1 MTATPL
7 TPLSSPVGPAAASAP
22 TSTRFTPLDPIRILR
37 QYTRLLIFT
46 AVIGFVVGVAVYLVL
61 KQYAPEYSSTAT
73 LVVSGSVGV
82 STDPTTGGAPR
93 ASAEYLQTLIQNQ
106 LVLLEGDDVLEE
118 ALASSEVQRTAWYN
132 SLKNDPIALKKD
144 MRERLKVSNPPRT
157 TLIFV
162 AFEGKN
168 PDDLQPIVDTIIN
181 VYIRRYVFGINSNT
195 EKVRRVWFEE
205 QQRATEEL
213 ARIQEDLRTFA
224 INNDLLNMDPNR
236 NDTVIA
242 YTEVA
247 LARSRMQPAYEE
259 SKQAYESALEAQ
271 KAGRFVPTPEQM
283 QEIERA
289 PSVQSRDERLRSLR
303 EQREVLLNRFA
314 PNHRSIQDV
323 DQTIIATEQ
332 ERQREVDRLL
342 RENQATKVA
351 AAKAQYDIAE
361 SQMKSLQF
369 KLDELR
375 KKTAEI
381 AQKFQDYENKKASLA
396 VVAQRKDNAT
406 MQLQEIDMRRRRPDF
421 QGVDYA
427 LRPTSPEMTYPKF
440 ASIATGSTILFL
452 GLALLVVFTKELL
465 DQRIKSPA
473 DVRLLPNAELLGIV
487 PESAEDPLGPA
498 RIETAVRTDPSGL
511 IAESFRQIRTG
522 ILARA
527 DRRGYKTLMLVCAQG
542 GCGSSTI
549 ASNLALSMAY
559 NGKRVLV
566 LEVNFRR
573 PIQHSIFET
582 AAKPGL
588 IEVLRGTAKLED
600 AIVHKNE
607 PRLDVLPVGDSKDAP
622 PELLD
627 SPAFRQLLTQLE
639 SRYDIILI
647 DAPPAL
653 ITSESQHLARH
664 VDAVVI
670 VIRALKDQRGTVS
683 RMMRQFEGQRADV
696 LGIILNGVRSS
707 AGGYFRKNYEEFY
720 RYREAVRPTGTKAVL
735 TRKAPAVKHGDGD

>member
-7 TPLSSPVGPAAASAP
+7 TPLSPLGTPTAAAPAP
-22 TSTRFTPLDPIRILR
+22 PSTRFTPLDPIRILR
-37 QYTRLLIFT
+37 QYARVLIVMG
-46 AVIGFVVGVAVYLVL
+46 VIGLGLGVGLYLLL

-73 LVVSGSVGV
+73 LVVSGSVAS
-82 STDPTTGGAPR
+82 STETTSTVAR
-93 ASAEYLQTLIQNQ
+93 ASSEYLQTLIQNQ
-106 LVLLEGDDVLEE
+106 IVLLEGDDVLEE
-118 ALASSEVQRTAWYN
+118 ALANSEVQRTSWYN
-132 SLKNDPIALKKD
+132 SLKNDPIELKKD
-144 MRERLKVSNPPRT
+144 LRGRLSVSNPPRT

-162 AFEGKN
+162 SFEGKD
-168 PDDLQPIVDTIIN
+168 PADLQPIVDTVIN

-224 INNDLLNMDPNR
+224 INNDLLNMDPTR
-236 NDTVIA
+236 NDTMIA

-247 LARSRMQPAYEE
+247 LARSRMQPNYEALREAYE
-259 SKQAYESALEAQ
+259 KAVEAQ
-271 KAGRFVPTPEQM
+271 KTGRIVPTPEKMAQ
-283 QEIERA
+283 IEQA
-289 PSVQSRDERLRSLR
+289 PAIQSRDERLRSLR

-314 PNHRSIQDV
+314 PNHRSVQDV
-323 DQTIIATEQ
+323 DQLIVATEQ
-332 ERQREVDRLL
+332 ERQREIDRIL
-342 RENQATKVA
+342 RENQATEVA
-351 AAKAQYDIAE
+351 SAKAQFEAAE
-361 SQMKSLQF
+361 TQMNSLQA
-369 KLDELR
+369 KLEELR
-375 KKTAEI
+375 KKSGEI
-381 AQKFQDYENKKASLA
+381 AQKFQDYANKKAA
-396 VVAQRKDNAT
+396 VEAVTHRKDNAT

-427 LRPTSPEMTYPKF
+427 LRPTSPEMTYPKL
-440 ASIATGSTILFL
+440 ASITTGSTILFL
-452 GLALLVVFTKELL
+452 GLTLLLVFVKELL

-473 DVRLLPNAELLGIV
+473 DTRLLPNAELLGIV
-487 PESAEDPLGPA
+487 PDATEDPLGPA

-542 GCGSSTI
+542 SCGTSTI
-549 ASNLALSMAY
+549 VSNLALSMAY

-573 PIQHSIFET
+573 PIQHNLFDT
-582 AAKPGL
+582 PVKPGL
-588 IEVLRGTAKLED
+588 IEVLRGTAKVED
-600 AIVHKNE
+600 AIAHKDE
-607 PRLDVLPVGDSKDAP
+607 PRLDVLGVGDAKDAP

-627 SPAFRQLLTQLE
+627 SPAFRHLLAQLE

-653 ITSESQHLARH
+653 ITSESQHLARY
-664 VDAVVI
+664 VDAVAI
-670 VIRALKDQRGTVS
+670 VIRAMKDQRGTVS

-720 RYREAVRPTGTKAVL
+720 RYREAARPAGAKAAL
-735 TRKAPAVKHGDGD
+735 TRKAPVATPGDGD